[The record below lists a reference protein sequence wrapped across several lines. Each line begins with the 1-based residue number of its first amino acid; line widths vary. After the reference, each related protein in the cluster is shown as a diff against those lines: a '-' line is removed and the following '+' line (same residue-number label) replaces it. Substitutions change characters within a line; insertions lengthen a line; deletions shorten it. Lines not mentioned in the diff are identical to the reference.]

1 VAAVKDLRSGEI
13 SQNDLVKRLGADERL
28 GLDEPTI
35 ERLVKDAQK
44 LTGMAQKQVE
54 QFCERVHTEAAGFA
68 EAKKYTP
75 EAIL

>member
-1 VAAVKDLRSGEI
+1 MKDLRSGKV

-28 GLDEPTI
+28 GLDEVRI
-35 ERLVKDAQK
+35 ERLVDDAQK

-54 QFCERVHTEAAGFA
+54 QFCERVRSEVAGFD
-68 EAKKYTP
+68 EAKNYTP